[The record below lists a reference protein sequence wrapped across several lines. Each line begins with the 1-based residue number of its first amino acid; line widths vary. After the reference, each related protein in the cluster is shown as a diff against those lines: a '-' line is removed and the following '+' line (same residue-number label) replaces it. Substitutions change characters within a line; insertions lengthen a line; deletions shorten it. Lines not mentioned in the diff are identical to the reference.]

1 MGNQVAIVTDS
12 TAYLPRD
19 WIDKYGVKVA
29 PSVVIWDGEELR
41 DWYDI
46 TAQEFFERLS
56 KSSTMPTTSQPTPAY
71 FKGLYEELL
80 AEGKDILG
88 VHISHKLSGTFSS
101 AEQAKA
107 LFPDAYI
114 ENVDTLSASMG
125 EGWPLLMAVRAARDG
140 KSLEECK
147 AIVEEACKYT
157 GIQLTVETLEFLHRG
172 GRIGGA
178 QRLLGTALNFKP
190 ILEVI
195 DGRIEPV
202 ERVRTRKKSLA
213 RLAELTLERIGDARP
228 VYMAA
233 IHANSPEDA
242 EYVLEQVA
250 ESIPLKARL
259 VTDVSP
265 TVGTHT
271 GPGTIG
277 LAYMAG
283 YDYVS
288 ES

>member
-1 MGNQVAIVTDS
+1 MGNKVALITDS
-12 TAYLPRD
+12 TAYVPKD
-19 WIDKYGVKVA
+19 WIDKYGIKIA

-46 TAQEFFERLS
+46 TAQEFFARLA

-71 FKGLYEELL
+71 FKNLYEELL
-80 AEGKDILG
+80 DSGHDILG

-107 LFPDAYI
+107 MFPGANI

-125 EGWPLLMAVRAARDG
+125 EGWPLLMAVKAARDG
-140 KSLEECK
+140 KSLAECR
-147 AIVEEACKYT
+147 AIVEDAAGHT
-157 GIQLTVETLEFLHRG
+157 GIVLTVETLEFLHRG

-190 ILEVI
+190 ILEVA

-202 ERVRTRKKSLA
+202 ERVRTRKKSLN
-213 RLAELTLERIGDARP
+213 RLVELAIERIGDQRP

-233 IHANSPEDA
+233 IHANAPEDA
-242 EYVLEQVA
+242 KMVLEMVS
-250 ESIPLKARL
+250 EEIPLKAKL
-259 VTDVSP
+259 VTDVAP

-271 GPGTIG
+271 GPGTVG
-277 LAYMAG
+277 LVYMAG
-283 YDYVS
+283 YDYTND
-288 ES
+288 